1 MDSLSKAFRG
11 ANKNEVSNLKATL
24 IKINVIL
31 SFLKIC
37 AHLGPLTVSPHF
49 TSLTS
54 FARLTMRGFEE
65 SSLSG
70 LGLPGVREGHHAAHF
85 RRRSTRKLE
94 RRMDV
99 ITLCIPTRLP
109 RLHLHPE
116 TEEGRAQGCQERRA
130 EGVDRIPD
138 EEDRHYISCTYNV
151 CGNSVF
157 LHV

>member
-94 RRMDV
+94 RRTDV

-116 TEEGRAQGCQERRA
+116 KEEGQVQGM
-130 EGVDRIPD
+130 DRIPD
-138 EEDRHYISCTYNV
+138 EKDRHYISCTYNV

>member
-1 MDSLSKAFRG
+1 
-11 ANKNEVSNLKATL
+11 
-24 IKINVIL
+24 
-31 SFLKIC
+31 
-37 AHLGPLTVSPHF
+37 
-49 TSLTS
+49 
-54 FARLTMRGFEE
+54 MRGFEE

-94 RRMDV
+94 RRTDV

-116 TEEGRAQGCQERRA
+116 KEEGQAQGM
-130 EGVDRIPD
+130 DRIPD
-138 EEDRHYISCTYNV
+138 EKDRHYISCTYNV
-151 CGNSVF
+151 CGDSVF